1 MPTIDEHAERR
12 SHWAPVAALETLR
25 LRARLLTV
33 VRAFFEARGIMEVD
47 TPALSGAGVTDLH
60 LTSFETRFSGPG
72 SCRSRR
78 LYLQTSPEYPMK
90 RLLAAGSGCIYQ
102 IAKVFRNG
110 ELGRLH
116 NPEFTLLE
124 WYRLDFDHH
133 RLMDEVAELVAV
145 LLQDFQ
151 VLAVP
156 ERVSYAEI
164 FQRYLGLDPHRVGI
178 AELASCGKGQGLQ
191 IPPGM
196 PTDDPAPWLDLLL
209 SHCIAPRLG
218 QERLTF
224 IFDYPVSQAAL
235 ARVRPES
242 PPVAE
247 RFELYLNGIE
257 LANGFH
263 ELSDS
268 AEQRRR
274 FQRDQQAR
282 LAQGLP
288 KISWDKHLLAA
299 LTAGLPDCAGVAL
312 GFDRL
317 LMMAAGK
324 SALQEVMAFPL
335 EQA

>member
-1 MPTIDEHAERR
+1 MYGQAESRR
-12 SHWAPVAALETLR
+12 KNWAPVAALETLR
-25 LRARLLTV
+25 LRARLLAAART
-33 VRAFFEARGIMEVD
+33 FFGARGIWEVD
-47 TPALSGAGVTDLH
+47 TPALSAAGVTDLH
-60 LTSFETRFSGPG
+60 LTGFVTHFGGPG
-72 SCRSRR
+72 LCHGRR

-110 ELGRLH
+110 EVGRLH

-124 WYRLDFDHH
+124 WYRLGFDHH
-133 RLMDEVAELVAV
+133 RLMDEVAELVTV
-145 LLQDFQ
+145 LLQDYQ

-156 ERVSYAEI
+156 ERFSYAEV
-164 FQRYLGLDPHRVGI
+164 FQRYLGLDPHRADV
-178 AELASCGKGQGLQ
+178 AELASCVQGQELQ
-191 IPPGM
+191 EPPGM

-209 SHCIAPRLG
+209 SHCIEPRLG
-218 QERLTF
+218 QGRLTF
-224 IFDYPVSQAAL
+224 IYDYPVSQAAL
-235 ARVRPES
+235 ARVRPGN

-247 RFELYLNGIE
+247 RFELYVDGIE

-263 ELSDS
+263 ELCDA

-274 FQRDQQAR
+274 FQHEHQAR

-288 KISWDKHLLAA
+288 EILWDERFLDALA
-299 LTAGLPDCAGVAL
+299 AGLPDCAGVAL

-317 LMMAAGK
+317 LMIAAGK